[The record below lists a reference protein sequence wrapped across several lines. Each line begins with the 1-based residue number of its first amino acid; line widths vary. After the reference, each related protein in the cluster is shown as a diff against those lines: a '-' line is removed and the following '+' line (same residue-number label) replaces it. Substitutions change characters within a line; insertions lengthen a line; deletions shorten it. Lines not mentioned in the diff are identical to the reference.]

1 MTLPLPT
8 IETIARAMYRH
19 RIEELRI
26 YLDRFELY
34 DEAVERGWRCCES
47 EAKAVL
53 DAIATHSIPR
63 SRGAG
68 NE

>member
-26 YLDRFELY
+26 YLDRSDYY
-34 DEAVERGWRCCES
+34 DAAVERGWRRCEGV
-47 EAKAVL
+47 ARAVL
-53 DAIATHSIPR
+53 DAIAGGGR
-63 SRGAG
+63 
-68 NE
+68 